1 MFKLS
6 KKLNVTISLSL
17 RELMTI
23 SRALAVYAFITENVN
38 EVNVANSAMSKIL
51 NGIKEL
57 RKQLE
62 KEVKK

>member
-1 MFKLS
+1 VFKLS

>member
-23 SRALAVYAFITENVN
+23 SRALAVYAFITDNVN

>member
-1 MFKLS
+1 MFW
-6 KKLNVTISLSL
+6 I
-17 RELMTI
+17 
-23 SRALAVYAFITENVN
+23 LAVYAFITENVN